1 MGSIKR
7 GKPRGI
13 LIIKFQPKRTV
24 LRGAQEDE
32 LSAVWNPLG
41 TAPRWTE
48 YATEALAN
56 SNIQNYPSGKM
67 FYQPVQI
74 FLFLII
80 HHLTFL
86 MISEVQRTHL

>member
-13 LIIKFQPKRTV
+13 VIIKFQPKRTV

-32 LSAVWNPLG
+32 LPAVWNPLR
-41 TAPRWTE
+41 TARRWTE
-48 YATEALAN
+48 YATEDLAN

-67 FYQPVQI
+67 FYQSVQI
-74 FLFLII
+74 FLL
-80 HHLTFL
+80 
-86 MISEVQRTHL
+86 